1 MIRIA
6 GLDPGSLKLGYGVI
20 EASADRLRH
29 VAHGTLSAPP
39 SEPLYRRLALLYD
52 QLNAVLDEH
61 LPGEVAIERVFMAR
75 NVSSALTLGQSR
87 GMILLAAGQRE
98 LDLAE
103 YTPAEI
109 KKAVTGNGRAN
120 KHQVAAMVGRILQMS
135 ITEGE
140 FDSTDALSIA
150 ICHAAV
156 VQTRRSLAGRM
167 GS

>member
-20 EASADRLRH
+20 EASAGRLRH
-29 VAHGTLSAPP
+29 VAYGTLSAPR
-39 SEPLYRRLALLYD
+39 SQPLHRRLAILYD
-52 QLNAVLDEH
+52 QLNEMLDEH
-61 LPGEVAIERVFMAR
+61 LPDEVAIEKVFTAK

-87 GMILLAAGQRE
+87 GMILLAVGRRE
-98 LDLAE
+98 VKLAE
-103 YTPAEI
+103 YAPAEI
-109 KKAVTGNGRAN
+109 KKAVTGNGRAE
-120 KHQVAAMVGRILQMS
+120 KHQLAAMVGRILQINIAS
-135 ITEGE
+135 GE

-156 VQTRRSLAGRM
+156 LQTARSLAGRM